1 MGEHT
6 IREILRR
13 RSPETQRAMQR
24 RRELAQGG
32 AGGSGMAPRI
42 VLALL
47 VLGFIAGVA
56 YLVYAAHGA
65 STRFGAEKAARTGGL
80 TLAGN
85 TEFLPNTLLAAD
97 DPDFYKAGG
106 LGGTLLTRRLMRL
119 YHPDAP
125 NLVIRAMAFAVEAG
139 YTKSDVVEAFIN
151 DVPMGGGAHPVKG
164 FAAAATY
171 YFGKPFAQLAP
182 QDIAL
187 LVAIADDPEGL
198 DPRQYPDKAMAARS
212 VVLQDDVQQN
222 VLGEGQMEAL
232 SKLPLDVVPPPP
244 G

>member
-6 IREILRR
+6 IREILKR

-32 AGGSGMAPRI
+32 AGASGFVPRL
-42 VLALL
+42 VLVLL
-47 VLGFIAGVA
+47 VLGLITGIV

-65 STRFGAEKAARTGGL
+65 STRFGMEKAARTGGL

-97 DPDFYKAGG
+97 DPDFYKAGS

-125 NLVIRAMAFAVEAG
+125 NLVIHAMAFAVESG
-139 YTKSDVVEAFIN
+139 YTKTDVVEAFIN

-164 FAAAATY
+164 FAAASTY

-187 LVAIADDPEGL
+187 LVAITDDPAGL
-198 DPRQYPDKAMAARS
+198 DPRRYPDKAMAARNL
-212 VVLQDDVQQN
+212 VLQDDLQQN
-222 VLGEGQMEAL
+222 VLGEAQVAAL
-232 SKLPLDVVPPPP
+232 SKLPLDVVPLPP

>member
-24 RRELAQGG
+24 RRELA
-32 AGGSGMAPRI
+32 GGSTGNNPLPKL
-42 VLALL
+42 LALL
-47 VLGFIAGVA
+47 LVLAVVGGI
-56 YLVYAAHGA
+56 VYVFYSAHDA
-65 STRFGAEKAARTGGL
+65 SVRFGAAKAARSGGL

-106 LGGTLLTRRLMRL
+106 LGGALLTRRLMRI

-125 NLVIRAMAFAVEAG
+125 NLVIHAMALVVESG
-139 YTKSDVVEAFIN
+139 YTKTDIVEAFIN
-151 DVPMGGGAHPVKG
+151 DIPMGGGAHPVKG
-164 FAAAATY
+164 LAAASSY
-171 YFGKPFAQLAP
+171 YFGKSFAQLAP

-187 LVAIADDPEGL
+187 LIAIADDPEGL
-198 DPRQYPDKAMAARS
+198 DPRQHPDKATAARNI
-212 VVLQDDVQQN
+212 VLQDDVQQN
-222 VLGEGQMEAL
+222 VLGEAQMEAL